1 MKIIVNATPLL
12 APLTGI
18 GQYIRHLFTAM
29 DQMPAAKVTAYYG
42 THCEQG
48 MRLPASETT
57 TTQSATA
64 SEKASVS
71 PPARRALSTRLMQR
85 GYHLLKRFTP
95 NPRAIRRVAER
106 ALFSWHTRGQGQ
118 GEVLY
123 HEPNYVPLPYQGPLV
138 ITVCDLSCFDHPETH
153 PKERVALFQRDL
165 PKAIERADHIIVI
178 SHATGAALQRW
189 FNVDASRITNT
200 YLAADPR
207 FKPRSVARLTPDL
220 ASLGLTP
227 GGYILSVGTLEPRK
241 NLSALFAAYAGL
253 PDALRQRYP
262 LAVAGMSGWNT
273 EGLMQSAQA
282 LLARGELR
290 LLGYVPDALI
300 PPLYAG
306 AAAFCYPSR
315 YEGFGLPA
323 LEAMA
328 SGVPVLTSNT
338 TSLPE
343 VVGDAGLMVDPDDV
357 DGLRERLRQLLEDR
371 AFADSLGQLGLVR
384 AQTFSWER
392 CAQETFAVYQKV
404 MQQRGHAL

>member
-1 MKIIVNATPLL
+1 MKIIVNGTLL
-12 APLTGI
+12 LVPLTGI

-29 DQMPAAKVTAYYG
+29 DQISEAQVTMYYG
-42 THCEQG
+42 MHCEQG
-48 MRLPASETT
+48 MQLPRTNMPVAVTT
-57 TTQSATA
+57 A
-64 SEKASVS
+64 
-71 PPARRALSTRLMQR
+71 LMQR
-85 GYHLLKRFTP
+85 GHRLLTRFV
-95 NPRAIRRVAER
+95 PRPRTIRRLAEQV
-106 ALFSWHTRGQGQ
+106 LFHWHTRRQGQ
-118 GEVLY
+118 EDVLY
-123 HEPNYVPLPYQGPLV
+123 HEPNGMPLPYKGPLV

-178 SHATGAALQRW
+178 SKATGTALQRW

-207 FKPRSVARLTPDL
+207 FKPRSAVTLMPDL
-220 ASLGLTP
+220 ASLGLNP
-227 GGYILSVGTLEPRK
+227 GGYVLSVGTLEPRK

-262 LAVAGMSGWNT
+262 LAVAGMNGWNT

-282 LLARGELR
+282 LMARGELR

-300 PPLYAG
+300 PSLYAG
-306 AAAFCYPSR
+306 AATFCYPSR

-357 DGLRERLRQLLEDR
+357 DGLRERLQQLLEDR
-371 AFADSLGQLGLVR
+371 AFADQLGQLGLVR

-404 MQQRGHAL
+404 MKLRGHAL